1 MRNLKV
7 ILEGFRSQRVL
18 VVGDLMLDSYWWGAA
33 RRISPEAPVPVFSLE
48 SESDRLGGAANVA
61 LNLSKLGA
69 SVSVC
74 SVLGSDAAGD
84 SVRSLLQR
92 NHIDSSLVFTD
103 SSRPTTIKRRV
114 VAGNQQL
121 LRIDTESVLPLA
133 DQTSREIVSGLGSEL
148 QKFDCV
154 IISDY
159 AKGLVT
165 SALVGILVASGKPV
179 FADPKGA
186 DYAKYRGCAVITP
199 NQKEFSVAVTS
210 FGIEQGELKTNAL
223 DLLGRIGVPKIL
235 VTRGSDGMTM
245 ITSDGDSF
253 HRDATARKVYDVTG
267 AGDTVIAVLSL
278 ALSSGLDDETAVEIA
293 NEAAGIAVETVGT
306 TAVDAQTLLTRIIES

>member
-1 MRNLKV
+1 MKNLKV
-7 ILEGFRSQRVL
+7 ILEAFKSQRVL
-18 VVGDLMLDSYWWGAA
+18 VVGDLMLDSYWWGTA

-48 SESDRLGGAANVA
+48 GESERLGGAANVA
-61 LNLSKLGA
+61 LNLAKLGA
-69 SVSVC
+69 SVSIC

-84 SVRSLLQR
+84 SVRFLLDQNR
-92 NHIDSSLVFTD
+92 IDSRFVFTD

-133 DQTSREIVSGLGSEL
+133 DQTFREVVSSLGSEL
-148 QKFDCV
+148 ERFDCV

-159 AKGLVT
+159 GKGFVT

-179 FADPKGA
+179 FADPKGS
-186 DYAKYRGCAVITP
+186 DYKKYEGCAVITP
-199 NQKEFSVAVTS
+199 NQKEFSIAVAS
-210 FGIEQGELKTNAL
+210 FGIEAGEIATNAL
-223 DLLGRIGVPKIL
+223 DLLGRIGVSKIL

-245 ITSDGDSF
+245 ITRDGDSF

-306 TAVDAQTLLTRIIES
+306 TPVDAETLLARIIEG